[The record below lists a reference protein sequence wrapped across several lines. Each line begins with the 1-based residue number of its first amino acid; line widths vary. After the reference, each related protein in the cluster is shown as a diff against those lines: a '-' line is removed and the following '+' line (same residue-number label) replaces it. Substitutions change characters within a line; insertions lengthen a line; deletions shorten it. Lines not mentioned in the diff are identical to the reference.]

1 MKKKD
6 ALREG
11 FSPLTITMLV
21 ILSLYVVCLLV
32 LLLWGGMQI
41 FKPASDFK
49 NSPIWFPPL
58 EDFTFD
64 NFRAMVEYTKMDSWL
79 KAGIKFKTV
88 GFVDIIV
95 NSIIYAL
102 GGSFVQTL
110 SMCIMAYL
118 AGRYSYFYSKIIYT
132 VVIVVM
138 IVPIVGSQMSEIEM
152 LNAMGLYDTRFGFII
167 LKAGFVGMYF
177 LVFYETFKGIPM
189 TYTEAAMMDGASD
202 WCIMFRVCMPL
213 VLNVFGTIMLINFIQ
228 FWNDYQMALLYM
240 PSYPTLSYFLY
251 TVQTYGFRVKVNGKS
266 INTDTV
272 PVKMAT
278 TFTLMLP
285 ILILFILLNKK
296 LMGNLSIGGIKG

>member
-1 MKKKD
+1 MSKKN
-6 ALREG
+6 ALRER

-21 ILSLYVVCLLV
+21 VLCIYVALLGILLV
-32 LLLWGGMQI
+32 WAFMQV
-41 FKPASDFK
+41 FKPPHLFMTQ
-49 NSPIWFPPL
+49 PIWFPPL

-64 NFRAMVEYTKMDSWL
+64 NFKAMIAYTDTKWMTGAKVEK
-79 KAGIKFKTV
+79 V
-88 GFVDIIV
+88 PFVEIII
-95 NSIIYAL
+95 NSIVYAL

-118 AGRYSYFYSKIIYT
+118 AARYNYFYSKIIYT

-138 IVPIVGSQMSEIEM
+138 IVPIVGSQMSEIQM
-152 LNAMGLYDTRFGFII
+152 LNAMGLFDTRLGFLIM
-167 LKAGFVGMYF
+167 KAGFVGMYF

-202 WCIMFRVCMPL
+202 WCIMFKVCMPL

-251 TVQTYGFRVKVNGKS
+251 TVQTYGTNV
-266 INTDTV
+266 TV
-272 PVKMAT
+272 DGNLISTTVSTVKMTT

-285 ILILFILLNKK
+285 ILIIFILLHEK